1 MRVVTSLRLSLL
13 HQRGHLFCWVPV
25 CLGLGIGIY
34 FMLPVEPA
42 VAVLVGI
49 GLISL
54 AFAWLTIGQEA
65 DVGAILWIVALVLA
79 GVCLAGVRSHG
90 VAGPVLGFRYYGP
103 IEGRIVAID
112 RSASDAVRLTLE
124 DVVLAEMTPEKTPT
138 RVRISLHGSL
148 TGTAPTPGK
157 LVGTTGHLSPPSGPV
172 EPGGFDFQRHAWFK
186 QIGAVGYTRV
196 PVLAMAPPDTN
207 GGIFGF
213 RMRLSA
219 AIQARM
225 APDVAGFAAAV
236 TTGDRS
242 AIPEDITEALRG
254 ANLAHL
260 LAISGLHMGLFA
272 GFVFGAVRFCIA
284 LVPTVA
290 LRVNGKK
297 IAACVSFVAAT
308 GYLLLSGG
316 AVSTERAYVM
326 TVVVLLAV
334 LLDRRALTLRAVA
347 VAATVVLVLQP
358 EALMG
363 PGFQMSFAATAALVG
378 VFGWLRD
385 MQWHLGPKWLRP
397 VSAVVVS
404 SLVAGLATAPFAAM
418 HFNHMAHYGLLAN
431 VLSVPVMGVLVVPA
445 AVVAAVL
452 TPVGLEALPLWAM
465 EQGLR
470 WILTV
475 AQYVSGLDGAR
486 GTVPSG
492 GRWVL
497 PVIALGGL
505 WLLLWQGRHR
515 VAGLAVVC
523 TGFWLWF
530 EAERPDVLISDTGGL
545 VGVMTAE
552 GRALSKAK
560 GQGFVAENWLE
571 NDGSARDQAGAASL
585 WPGEKSRVPFV
596 DLANGGRVIHV
607 QGKTGRALFDGCAP
621 EDIVVFSTAFDGQ
634 LPCETLDVKD
644 LEALGSVALH
654 FEGAAPLRKTARE
667 VAGRRLWND
676 AEVRAQ

>member
-1 MRVVTSLRLSLL
+1 MRVVTSLRQSLL
-13 HQRGHLFCWVPV
+13 HQRGHLLCWVPV

-34 FMLPVEPA
+34 FALPVEPA

-54 AFAWLTIGQEA
+54 AFARLTIGQEA
-65 DVGAILWIVALVLA
+65 DVAACFWLLALVLA
-79 GVCLAGVRSHG
+79 GVSIAGARAHR
-90 VAGPVLGFRYYGP
+90 VAGPVLDFRYYGA
-103 IEGRIVAID
+103 IEGRIIAID

-124 DVVLAEMTPEKTPT
+124 DVRLGRVAPENTPK
-138 RVRISLHGSL
+138 RVRVSLHGDHV
-148 TGTAPTPGK
+148 GTAPTPGK
-157 LVGTTGHLSPPSGPV
+157 LIGTTGHLSPPSGPV

-196 PVLAMAPPDTN
+196 PVLALTPQENN
-207 GGIFGF
+207 GGIYGF
-213 RMRLSA
+213 RIRLSA
-219 AIQARM
+219 AIPARM

-242 AIPEDITEALRG
+242 GISEAVTESLRG

-260 LAISGLHMGLFA
+260 LAISGLHMGLLA

-284 LVPTVA
+284 LVPSVA

-297 IAACVSFVAAT
+297 IAACISFAAAT
-308 GYLLLSGG
+308 VYLLLSGG
-316 AVSTERAYVM
+316 AISTERAYIM

-347 VAATVVLVLQP
+347 MAAIVVLVLQP

-385 MQWHLGPKWLRP
+385 RKWQMGPKWLRP

-418 HFNHMAHYGLLAN
+418 HFNHVAHYGLLAN

-445 AVVAAVL
+445 AVIAAVL
-452 TPVGLEALPLWAM
+452 APLGLEAVPLWAM

-475 AQYVSGLDGAR
+475 ATLVSGLDGAR

-492 GRWVL
+492 GAWVL
-497 PVIALGGL
+497 PLIAIGGL
-505 WLLLWQGRHR
+505 WLLLWRGAARL
-515 VAGLAVVC
+515 AGIAVVGA
-523 TGFWLWF
+523 GFWLWS
-530 EAERPDVLISDTGGL
+530 AVNRPDVLISDTGGL
-545 VGVMTAE
+545 VGVMTPQ

-571 NDGSARDQAGAASL
+571 NDGSQHDQPGAASL
-585 WPGEKSRVPFV
+585 WPGGESRMPFIE
-596 DLANGGRVIHV
+596 LAGGGRLIHV
-607 QGKTGRALFDGCAP
+607 QGKTGKALFDGCAP
-621 EDIVVFSTAFDGQ
+621 EDIVVFSTAIDGQ

-644 LEALGSVALH
+644 LEALGSVALR
-654 FEGAAPLRKTARE
+654 FDGAAPLRKTARE

-676 AEVRAQ
+676 AEMRGQ

>member
-1 MRVVTSLRLSLL
+1 MRVVTSLRASLL
-13 HQRGHLFCWVPV
+13 NQHGHLFCWVPV

-34 FMLPVEPA
+34 FTLPVEPA
-42 VAVLVGI
+42 VAVLLAI
-49 GLISL
+49 GLISSW
-54 AFAWLTIGQEA
+54 FAWLTIGKEA
-65 DVGAILWIVALVLA
+65 HAAACLWLVAFVLA
-79 GVCLAGVRSHG
+79 GVCIAGARAHR
-90 VAGPVLGFRYYGP
+90 VAGPVLEFRYYGA

-112 RSASDAVRLTLE
+112 RSASDAVRLTLN
-124 DVVLAEMTPEKTPT
+124 DVKLDRFTPKDTPK
-138 RVRISLHGSL
+138 RVRISLHGDVD
-148 TGTAPTPGK
+148 GTRPTPGK
-157 LVGTTGHLSPPSGPV
+157 LIGTTGHLSPPSGPV

-196 PVLAMAPPDTN
+196 PVVALAQPDN
-207 GGIFGF
+207 SGGVYGF

-225 APDVAGFAAAV
+225 ARDVAGFAAAV

-242 AIPEDITEALRG
+242 GISEAVTDALRG

-260 LAISGLHMGLFA
+260 LAISGLHMGLLA
-272 GFVFGAVRFCIA
+272 GFVFGAVRFYIA
-284 LVPTVA
+284 LVPTVG

-297 IAACVSFVAAT
+297 IAACVSLLAAT
-308 GYLLLSGG
+308 GYLILSGG
-316 AVSTERAYVM
+316 AVSTERAFVM
-326 TVVVLLAV
+326 TFVVLLAV

-347 VAATVVLVLQP
+347 VAATVVLLMQP

-378 VFGWLRD
+378 VFGWLRE

-418 HFNHMAHYGLLAN
+418 HFNHVAHYGLLAN
-431 VLSVPVMGVLVVPA
+431 VLSVPVMGALVVPA

-452 TPVGLEALPLWAM
+452 APIGLEAFPLWVM

-470 WILTV
+470 WIVTI
-475 AQYVSGLDGAR
+475 ATFVSGLDGAR

-492 GRWVL
+492 GAWVL
-497 PVIALGGL
+497 PMIALGGL
-505 WLLLWQGRHR
+505 WLLLWQGPTRI
-515 VAGLAVVC
+515 AGIAVIGC
-523 TGFWLWF
+523 AGWLWSA
-530 EAERPDVLISDTGGL
+530 AERPDVLISDTGGL
-545 VGVMTAE
+545 VGVMTPE

-571 NDGSARDQAGAASL
+571 NDGSQRDQPGAASL
-585 WPGEKSRVPFV
+585 WPGGESRVPFV
-596 DLANGGRVIHV
+596 DMAGGGRLIHV
-607 QGKTGRALFDGCAP
+607 QGKRGQALFDGCAP
-621 EDIVVFSTAFDGQ
+621 QDIVVFSTIFDGE
-634 LPCETLDVKD
+634 LSCEYLDIRE
-644 LEALGSVALH
+644 LETMGSVALK
-654 FEGAAPLRKTARE
+654 FDGAVPLRKTARE

-676 AEVRAQ
+676 AEVRGQ

>member
-1 MRVVTSLRLSLL
+1 MRVVTLLRASLL
-13 HQRGHLFCWVPV
+13 NQRGHLFCWVPV
-25 CLGLGIGIY
+25 CLGVGIGIY
-34 FMLPVEPA
+34 FALPVEPA

-54 AFAWLTIGQEA
+54 GFVWLTIGQEA
-65 DVGAILWIVALVLA
+65 DVAACFWLVALVLA
-79 GVCLAGVRSHG
+79 GVVIAGARAHRVS
-90 VAGPVLGFRYYGP
+90 GPVLEFRYYGA

-112 RSASDAVRLTLE
+112 RSASDAMRLTLE
-124 DVVLAEMTPEKTPT
+124 DVRLSRVTPENTPK
-138 RVRISLHGSL
+138 RVRVSLHGDHV
-148 TGTAPTPGK
+148 GTTPTAGK
-157 LVGTTGHLSPPSGPV
+157 LIGTTGHLSPPSGPV

-196 PVLAMAPPDTN
+196 PVLALAPQEN
-207 GGIFGF
+207 SGGIYGF

-219 AIQARM
+219 AIQTRM

-242 AIPEDITEALRG
+242 GISETVTESLRG

-260 LAISGLHMGLFA
+260 LAISGLHMGLLA

-284 LVPTVA
+284 LAPTVA
-290 LRVNGKK
+290 LRVDGKK
-297 IAACVSFVAAT
+297 IAACASLLAAT
-308 GYLLLSGG
+308 GYLMLSGG

-326 TVVVLLAV
+326 TLVVLVAV
-334 LLDRRALTLRAVA
+334 LLDRRALTVRAVA

-385 MQWHLGPKWLRP
+385 RQWQMGPKWLRP

-418 HFNHMAHYGLLAN
+418 HFNHVAHYGLLAN
-431 VLSVPVMGVLVVPA
+431 VLSVPVMGVLVVPS
-445 AVVAAVL
+445 AVIAAVL
-452 TPVGLEALPLWAM
+452 APLGLEAIPLWVM

-470 WILTV
+470 WIVTV
-475 AQYVSGLDGAR
+475 AKFVSGLEGAR

-492 GRWVL
+492 GVWVL
-497 PVIALGGL
+497 PLIAFGGL
-505 WLLLWQGRHR
+505 WLLLWQGPARLGGIATI
-515 VAGLAVVC
+515 VA
-523 TGFWLWF
+523 GFWLWSV
-530 EAERPDVLISDTGGL
+530 AVRPDVLISDTGGL
-545 VGVMTAE
+545 VGVMTPQ

-571 NDGSARDQAGAASL
+571 NDGSQRDQPAAASL
-585 WPGEKSRVPFV
+585 WPGGESRVPFI
-596 DLANGGRVIHV
+596 DLAGGGRLIHV
-607 QGKTGRALFDGCAP
+607 QGKTGKALFEGCVP
-621 EDIVVFSTAFDGQ
+621 GDIVVFSTGFDGQ
-634 LPCETLDVKD
+634 LPCQTFDIED
-644 LEALGSVALH
+644 LEALGAVALQ
-654 FEGAAPLRKTARE
+654 FEEASTSRKTARE

-676 AEVRAQ
+676 AETRD

>member
-13 HQRGHLFCWVPV
+13 HQHGHLFCWVPV
-25 CLGLGIGIY
+25 CLGLGVGVY
-34 FMLPVEPA
+34 FALPVEPA
-42 VAVLVGI
+42 VAVLGGI

-54 AFAWLTIGQEA
+54 TFGWLTIGKEA
-65 DVGAILWIVALVLA
+65 DVGALLWMIALVLA
-79 GVCLAGVRSHG
+79 GVCLAGARAHL
-90 VAGPVLGFRYYGP
+90 VAGPVLEFRYYGP

-124 DVVLAEMTPEKTPT
+124 DVVLAEVTPDKTPI

-148 TGTAPTPGK
+148 TGTVPTPGK

-196 PVLAMAPPDTN
+196 PVLAMAPPDNT

-213 RMRLSA
+213 RMRLSK

-225 APDVAGFAAAV
+225 TSDVAGFAAAV

-242 AIPEDITEALRG
+242 AIPEEVTEALRG

-260 LAISGLHMGLFA
+260 LAISGLHMGLLA

-316 AVSTERAYVM
+316 SVSTERAYVM

-358 EALMG
+358 EALKG

-418 HFNHMAHYGLLAN
+418 HFNHVAHYGLLAN
-431 VLSVPVMGVLVVPA
+431 VVSVPVMGILVVPA

-452 TPVGLEALPLWAM
+452 APVGLEAVPLWAM

-470 WILTV
+470 WILSV
-475 AQYVSGLDGAR
+475 AQFVSGLEGAR

-505 WLLLWQGRHR
+505 WLLLWQGRAR
-515 VAGLAVVC
+515 VAGLAVVSA
-523 TGFWLWF
+523 GIWLWSQ
-530 EAERPDVLISDTGGL
+530 AERPDVLISDTGGL
-545 VGVMTAE
+545 VGVMTPE

-571 NDGSARDQAGAASL
+571 NDGSTSDQAGAASL
-585 WPGEKSRVPFV
+585 WPGEKSRMPFV
-596 DLANGGRVIHV
+596 DLASGGRLIHV

-644 LEALGSVALH
+644 LEALGAVALR
-654 FEGAAPLRKTARE
+654 FEGATSLRKTARE

-676 AEVRAQ
+676 AETRGQ

>member
-1 MRVVTSLRLSLL
+1 LRVVTSLRLSLL
-13 HQRGHLFCWVPV
+13 RQHGHLFCWVPV
-25 CLGLGIGIY
+25 CLGLEIGVY
-34 FMLPVEPA
+34 FALPVEPA
-42 VAVLVGI
+42 VAVSVGI

-54 AFAWLTIGQEA
+54 SFVCLTIGQEA
-65 DVGAILWIVALVLA
+65 DVGALLWMVALVLA
-79 GVCLAGVRSHG
+79 GLCLARARAHR
-90 VAGPVLGFRYYGP
+90 VAGPVLEFRYYGP

-124 DVVLAEMTPEKTPT
+124 DVVLAEMTPAQTPI
-138 RVRISLHGSL
+138 RVRISLHGNL
-148 TGTAPTPGK
+148 TGTAPMPGK
-157 LVGTTGHLSPPSGPV
+157 LVGTAGHLSPPSGPV
-172 EPGGFDFQRHAWFK
+172 EPEGFDFQRHAWFK

-196 PVLAMAPPDTN
+196 PVLAMAPPEG

-219 AIQARM
+219 AIQERM

-242 AIPEDITEALRG
+242 AISEDVTEALRG

-260 LAISGLHMGLFA
+260 LAISGLHMGLLA

-297 IAACVSFVAAT
+297 FVACVSFLAAT

-316 AVSTERAYVM
+316 AVSTDRAYVM

-347 VAATVVLVLQP
+347 VAATVVLVFQP

-385 MQWHLGPKWLRP
+385 MQWHLGPKWFRP
-397 VSAVVVS
+397 VSAVIVS

-418 HFNHMAHYGLLAN
+418 HFNHVAHYGLLAN
-431 VLSVPVMGVLVVPA
+431 VLSVPVMGILVVPA

-452 TPVGLEALPLWAM
+452 APVGLEAVPLWAM
-465 EQGLR
+465 EKGLQ

-475 AQYVSGLDGAR
+475 AQFVSGLDGAR

-497 PVIALGGL
+497 PLIALGGL
-505 WLLLWQGRHR
+505 WILLWWGRAR
-515 VAGLAVVC
+515 VVGVVVV
-523 TGFWLWF
+523 TAGFWLWAQ
-530 EAERPDVLISDTGGL
+530 AERPDVLISDTGGL
-545 VGVMTAE
+545 VGVMTPD

-571 NDGSARDQAGAASL
+571 NDDSKLDQAGAASL
-585 WPGEKSRVPFV
+585 WPGETSRVPFV
-596 DLANGGRVIHV
+596 DLDSGGRLIHV
-607 QGKTGRALFDGCAP
+607 QGKTGRSVFHGCAP
-621 EDIVVFSTAFDGQ
+621 EDIVVFSTSFDGQ

-644 LEALGSVALH
+644 LEALGSVALR
-654 FEGAAPLRKTARE
+654 FEGGAPLRKTARE

-676 AEVRAQ
+676 AELRGQ

>member
-1 MRVVTSLRLSLL
+1 MRVVTYLRASLL
-13 HQRGHLFCWVPV
+13 NQYGHLFCWVPV
-25 CLGLGIGIY
+25 CLGLGIGI
-34 FMLPVEPA
+34 FFALPVEPA
-42 VAVLVGI
+42 VAVLVAI
-49 GLISL
+49 GLISCW
-54 AFAWLTIGQEA
+54 FAWLTIGKEVHVA
-65 DVGAILWIVALVLA
+65 ACLWLVALVLA
-79 GVCLAGVRSHG
+79 GVCIAGARAHR
-90 VAGPVLGFRYYGP
+90 VAGPVLEFRYYGA
-103 IEGRIVAID
+103 IEGRITAID
-112 RSASDAVRLTLE
+112 RSASDAVRLTLNNVKLDRFAPE
-124 DVVLAEMTPEKTPT
+124 GTPK
-138 RVRISLHGSL
+138 RVRISLHGDV
-148 TGTAPTPGK
+148 TGTDPTPGK

-196 PVLAMAPPDTN
+196 PVVALELPGN
-207 GGIFGF
+207 GGGIYGF

-242 AIPEDITEALRG
+242 GISEAVTEALRG

-260 LAISGLHMGLFA
+260 LAISGLHMGLLA
-272 GFVFGAVRFCIA
+272 GFVFGALRFCIA

-290 LRVNGKK
+290 LRVDGKK
-297 IAACVSFVAAT
+297 IAACGSLVAAT

-334 LLDRRALTLRAVA
+334 MLERRALTLRAVA
-347 VAATVVLVLQP
+347 VAAIMVLVLRP
-358 EALMG
+358 EAMMG
-363 PGFQMSFAATAALVG
+363 PGFQMSFAATVALVG

-385 MQWHLGPKWLRP
+385 MQWQLGPKWLRP

-418 HFNHMAHYGLLAN
+418 HFNHVAHYGLLAN
-431 VLSVPVMGVLVVPA
+431 VVSVPVMGILVVPA
-445 AVVAAVL
+445 AVVAALLV
-452 TPVGLEALPLWAM
+452 PIGLEAAPLWVM

-475 AQYVSGLDGAR
+475 AQFVSGLDGAR

-497 PVIALGGL
+497 PVIAVGGL
-505 WLLLWQGRHR
+505 WLLLWQGRAR

-523 TGFWLWF
+523 IGFWLWSD
-530 EAERPDVLISDTGGL
+530 AERPDVLISDTGGL
-545 VGVMTAE
+545 VGVMTPQ

-571 NDGSARDQAGAASL
+571 NDGSERDQAGAASL
-585 WPGEKSRVPFV
+585 WPGEESRVPFV
-596 DLANGGRVIHV
+596 ELTGGGRLIHV
-607 QGKTGRALFDGCAP
+607 QGKTGKAMFDGCAP
-621 EDIVVFSTAFDGQ
+621 EDIVVFSTVFDEE
-634 LPCETLDVKD
+634 LKCHTLDSRD
-644 LEALGSVALH
+644 LQNLGSVALR
-654 FEGAAPLRKTARE
+654 FDGAAPLRKTARQ

-676 AEVRAQ
+676 AELRGQ

>member
-34 FMLPVEPA
+34 FALPVEPA

-54 AFAWLTIGQEA
+54 VFARLTIGQEA
-65 DVGAILWIVALVLA
+65 DVGALLWMVALVLA
-79 GVCLAGVRSHG
+79 GVCLAGARAHR
-90 VAGPVLGFRYYGP
+90 VAGPVLEFRYYGS

-124 DVVLAEMTPEKTPT
+124 DVVLAEMTPDETPT
-138 RVRISLHGSL
+138 RVRISLHGSVA
-148 TGTAPTPGK
+148 GTAPTPGK

-196 PVLAMAPPDTN
+196 PVVAMATPDN
-207 GGIFGF
+207 SGGIFGF
-213 RMRLSA
+213 RMRLSG
-219 AIQARM
+219 AIQERM

-242 AIPEDITEALRG
+242 GIPEEVTEALRG

-260 LAISGLHMGLFA
+260 LEISGLHMGLLA

-284 LVPTVA
+284 LVQTVA

-297 IAACVSFVAAT
+297 IAACVSFAAAT
-308 GYLLLSGG
+308 GYLLLSDG

-326 TVVVLLAV
+326 TVVVLMAV
-334 LLDRRALTLRAVA
+334 LLDRRALTLRGVA

-358 EALMG
+358 EELMG

-385 MQWHLGPKWLRP
+385 MQWRLGPKWLRP

-418 HFNHMAHYGLLAN
+418 HFNHVAHYGLLAN
-431 VLSVPVMGVLVVPA
+431 VLSVPVMGILVVPA
-445 AVVAAVL
+445 AVVAAIL
-452 TPVGLEALPLWAM
+452 APIGLEALPFWAM

-475 AQYVSGLDGAR
+475 AQFVSGLDGAR

-505 WLLLWQGRHR
+505 WLLLWQGRAR
-515 VAGLAVVC
+515 VAGVAVAF
-523 TGFWLWF
+523 TGFVLWSQ
-530 EAERPDVLISDTGGL
+530 AERPDVLISDTGGI
-545 VGVMTAE
+545 VGVMTPE

-571 NDGSARDQAGAASL
+571 NDGSTRDQEGAASL
-585 WPGEKSRVPFV
+585 WPGETSRVPFV
-596 DLANGGRVIHV
+596 ELASGGRLIHV
-607 QGKTGRALFDGCAP
+607 QGKTGKALFGGCTP
-621 EDIVVFSTAFDGQ
+621 EDIVVFSTAFDEQ
-634 LPCETLDVKD
+634 LPCDTLDVKD
-644 LEALGSVALH
+644 LEALGSVALR
-654 FEGAAPLRKTARE
+654 FEGGTPLRKTARE

-676 AEVRAQ
+676 AEVRGQ

>member
-34 FMLPVEPA
+34 FALPVEPA
-42 VAVLVGI
+42 AAVLVGI

-54 AFAWLTIGQEA
+54 AFARLTIGQEA
-65 DVGAILWIVALVLA
+65 DVGALLWMVALVLA
-79 GVCLAGVRSHG
+79 GVCLAGARAHRM
-90 VAGPVLGFRYYGP
+90 AGSVLELRYYGP

-124 DVVLAEMTPEKTPT
+124 DVVLAEMTPAETPT
-138 RVRISLHGSL
+138 RVRISLHGSVA
-148 TGTAPTPGK
+148 GTAPTPGK

-196 PVLAMAPPDTN
+196 PVLAMAPADNT

-219 AIQARM
+219 AMQARM

-242 AIPEDITEALRG
+242 AIPEDVTEALRG

-260 LAISGLHMGLFA
+260 LAISGLHMGLLA
-272 GFVFGAVRFCIA
+272 GFVFGSVRFCIA

-290 LRVNGKK
+290 LRVNGKM

-326 TVVVLLAV
+326 TVVVLFAV

-347 VAATVVLVLQP
+347 MAATVVLVLQP

-418 HFNHMAHYGLLAN
+418 HFNHVAHYGLLAN
-431 VLSVPVMGVLVVPA
+431 VLSVPVMGILVVPA

-452 TPVGLEALPLWAM
+452 APIGLEALPLWAM

-475 AQYVSGLDGAR
+475 AQFVSGLDGAR

-505 WLLLWQGRHR
+505 WLLLWHGRAR
-515 VAGLAVVC
+515 VAGVAVVC
-523 TGFWLWF
+523 CGFWIWSQS
-530 EAERPDVLISDTGGL
+530 ERPDVLISDTGGI
-545 VGVMTAE
+545 VGVMTPD

-560 GQGFVAENWLE
+560 GQGFVADNWLE
-571 NDGSARDQAGAASL
+571 NDGSTRDQAGAASL
-585 WPGEKSRVPFV
+585 WPGEPSRMPFV
-596 DLANGGRVIHV
+596 DLASGRRLIHV
-607 QGKTGRALFDGCAP
+607 QGKTGKALFDGCAP

-644 LEALGSVALH
+644 LEALGSVALR
-654 FEGAAPLRKTARE
+654 FEGTASLRKTARE

-676 AEVRAQ
+676 AKTRGQ

>member
-13 HQRGHLFCWVPV
+13 RQRGHLFCWVPV

-34 FMLPVEPA
+34 FALPAEPA

-54 AFAWLTIGQEA
+54 VFVRLTIGQEA
-65 DVGAILWIVALVLA
+65 DVGAFLWMVALVLA

-90 VAGPVLGFRYYGP
+90 VAGPVLEFRYYGP
-103 IEGRIVAID
+103 IEGRITAID
-112 RSASDAVRLTLE
+112 RSASDAVRLTLA
-124 DVVLAEMTPEKTPT
+124 DVVLAEMTPDETPT
-138 RVRISLHGSL
+138 RVRISLHGGAA
-148 TGTAPTPGK
+148 GTAPTPGK

-196 PVLAMAPPDTN
+196 PVVALQALEGS

-213 RMRLSA
+213 RMRLST

-242 AIPEDITEALRG
+242 AIPEEVTEALRG

-260 LAISGLHMGLFA
+260 LAISGLHMGLLA

-363 PGFQMSFAATAALVG
+363 PGFQMSFAATAALLG

-385 MQWHLGPKWLRP
+385 MQWPLGSKWLRP

-418 HFNHMAHYGLLAN
+418 HFNHVAHYGLLAN
-431 VLSVPVMGVLVVPA
+431 VLSVPVMGIVVVPA
-445 AVVAAVL
+445 AVVSAVL
-452 TPVGLEALPLWAM
+452 APVGLEAVPLWAM
-465 EQGLR
+465 ELGLR

-475 AQYVSGLDGAR
+475 AQFVSGLDGAR
-486 GTVPSG
+486 GTAPSG

-497 PVIALGGL
+497 PLIALGGL
-505 WLLLWQGRHR
+505 WLLLWQGRAR
-515 VAGLAVVC
+515 GAGVAVICG
-523 TGFWLWF
+523 GFLLWSQ
-530 EAERPDVLISDTGGL
+530 AERPHVLISDTGGI
-545 VGVMTAE
+545 VGVMTPE

-571 NDGSARDQAGAASL
+571 NDGSTRDQAEAASL
-585 WPGEKSRVPFV
+585 WPGEPSRMLFV
-596 DLANGGRVIHV
+596 DLISGGRLVHV

-644 LEALGSVALH
+644 LEALGSVALR
-654 FEGAAPLRKTARE
+654 FDGAAPLRKTARE

-676 AEVRAQ
+676 AEMRGQ